1 VAGVP
6 ACCTNY
12 QIIIDEK
19 DFPHMSLHLR
29 KCLLLLLLFC
39 ASSGAYSLEDKTFCV
54 WDPVGRS
61 GPVMTFYSDVIPKAQ
76 AWGLNIR
83 FVAYTEEL
91 QAVEDF
97 KKGKCEAAVLTSIL
111 SRQFVK
117 FAGTMDAVGAIN
129 SDKALELAIA
139 TFARSLA
146 GNLMVDGDYEVFT
159 TFPVGSMYAFV
170 KDREINTID
179 KFKDKTLAILN
190 NDPQMLKFAQLAG
203 SKPVNVKLSTFAE
216 KFNKGNL
223 DILIMPAL
231 AYNTFELYEGL
242 SDKGGII
249 NYRLYYGMLQTIAKR
264 NEFPEGTGD
273 KMRGYML
280 NRMNE
285 MNKMVKDAEEE
296 IPSHYWIDV
305 NQFVKDNIDHFSTRV
320 RMQLA
325 EDNVNS
331 EVALKLFWKIRCR
344 MDPSRAECKADF
356 PEVSSKQR
364 VAQTSVKQSAPAVR
378 QETPVKQA
386 KTTLANQTK
395 EIEQEIARQKQVLS
409 ELEKINAGLQN
420 ENNRLLTENKEFRAL
435 VEMLEEE
442 KKVLENNL
450 LEMQQQMQRLQQI
463 QSDSSAQIDVQQGTA
478 ADAMEQASVTED
490 NTEMQS
496 EETDS
501 AQESASTDQDV
512 TQSDE
517 EEEKGGFWNFLFGW
531 I

>member
-1 VAGVP
+1 
-6 ACCTNY
+6 
-12 QIIIDEK
+12 
-19 DFPHMSLHLR
+19 MRLHLR
-29 KCLLLLLLFC
+29 KSALYFLLFF
-39 ASSGAYSLEDKTFCV
+39 ASNGAYSLEDKTFCV
-54 WDPVGRS
+54 WDPVGRN

-129 SDKALELAIA
+129 SDKGLELAIA

-170 KDREINTID
+170 KDRDINTID

-190 NDPQMLKFAQLAG
+190 NDPQMFKFAELAG

-216 KFNKGNL
+216 MFNKGNL

-231 AYNTFELYEGL
+231 AYNTFELYDGL
-242 SDKGGII
+242 GDKGGII
-249 NYRLYYGMLQTIAKR
+249 NYRLYYGMLQTIARR

-296 IPSHYWIDV
+296 IPEHYWIDV
-305 NQFVKDNIDHFSTRV
+305 SQFVKDDIDHFSTRV
-320 RMQLA
+320 RRELA

-331 EVALKLFWKIRCR
+331 QVALKLFWKIRCR

-356 PEVSSKQR
+356 PEVNTRQQIAQSS
-364 VAQTSVKQSAPAVR
+364 AQKPAAVIRKEAPAKNESVNK
-378 QETPVKQA
+378 PVQA
-386 KTTLANQTK
+386 LQKL
-395 EIEQEIARQKQVLS
+395 EQEIATQKQTIS
-409 ELEKINAGLQN
+409 ELERINTALESDKARLQN
-420 ENNRLLTENKEFRAL
+420 ENEEVLAL

-442 KKVLENNL
+442 KKNLEASLAVL
-450 LEMQQQMQRLQQI
+450 QKKLQQLE
-463 QSDSSAQIDVQQGTA
+463 QGKTASDSDAETVAGDEQVADDPELDGSASDEPL
-478 ADAMEQASVTED
+478 ADAETVVQENTQTEAEQEAK
-490 NTEMQS
+490 
-496 EETDS
+496 
-501 AQESASTDQDV
+501 
-512 TQSDE
+512 
-517 EEEKGGFWNFLFGW
+517 KGGFWNFLFGW